1 MKKDKEARLKKINN
15 QKKTNNVSAKVPEQ
29 EEDDQDDMD
38 DSMDTTEQDRLIYT
52 TTTTTHPA
60 SSTATSQLS
69 ATGFTA
75 SSVSQAGNED
85 EDEDRFSSA
94 SAQQKKSSF
103 RVRLGQ
109 AQTEQQVQELLDE
122 KIACTTRLSPQHC
135 LFCTAS
141 PFSAVEECVEH
152 MAAHHGFFIPDIEFL
167 SDLEGLLQY
176 LSDKIVLGNCCLYC
190 NGKGRAFYSLE
201 SVRAHM
207 VCFSVVF
214 LFFMYE
220 MNVLILIMYM

>member
-15 QKKTNNVSAKVPEQ
+15 QKKTTNVSAEVPEQ

-52 TTTTTHPA
+52 TTTTTQPA

-69 ATGFTA
+69 GTGFTA
-75 SSVSQAGNED
+75 SSASQVGND
-85 EDEDRFSSA
+85 DEDRFSSV

-109 AQTEQQVQELLDE
+109 AQTEQQVQALLDE

-135 LFCTAS
+135 LFCTTSA
-141 PFSAVEECVEH
+141 FSAVEECVEH

-207 VCFSVVF
+207 VCLSVVI
-214 LFFMYE
+214 LFSCMK
-220 MNVLILIMYM
+220 LLS